1 MCAAADGGTIM
12 DATRLLGA
20 LLGGVLRP
28 PRSTRTTSRRTTK
41 TAPRRSSKPAPLID
55 VRIGGSRR
63 TASAL
68 AALAGLAAEALA
80 QTTAPPRAPLPRP
93 TQSVPVPPP
102 VAGRPGP
109 WGTRPAAPPAP
120 PPPETVGAEEREALL
135 IIRAMIAAARADGT
149 LDADER
155 AAIAGQLDQAGL
167 DQEARD
173 LVLREFASPASLDAL
188 AREIA
193 DPVLAAQVYAACVL
207 AVGQASEPERAWLA
221 ELARRTGLAAETVA
235 AIERRLAAG

>member
-1 MCAAADGGTIM
+1 M
-12 DATRLLGA
+12 DTTRLLGA

-28 PRSTRTTSRRTTK
+28 PRSTRATGHG
-41 TAPRRSSKPAPLID
+41 ARRSTARRSRKPAPLID

-68 AALAGLAAEALA
+68 AALARLAAEALA
-80 QTTAPPRAPLPRP
+80 QTTAPPRAPLPPP
-93 TQSVPVPPP
+93 TPNVPAPKP
-102 VAGRPGP
+102 VADRPNP
-109 WGTRPAAPPAP
+109 WGSKPASPPAP
-120 PPPETVGAEEREALL
+120 PPAEPVGAEEREALL

-149 LDADER
+149 LDPDER

-173 LVLREFASPASLDAL
+173 FVLREFASPASLDAL

-193 DPVLAAQVYAACVL
+193 DPVLAAQVYAACVV

-235 AIERRLAAG
+235 AIERRLATG